1 MNTASNKLAVALVDK
16 NSVRTAVNSVLE
28 QYFLERIELAST
40 MAPAYADLWHTIKDL
55 GLAGGKRLR
64 PYMVMLAYSTFG
76 GKDPERVLPVGAS
89 WELLHLC
96 MLIHDDIIDN
106 DLVRYGVPNIAGA
119 YQKRYSTLSISSERK
134 QHLSMSAALLAGD
147 VAHSAAHEIL
157 ITSNL
162 PATDILTAQKY
173 LTAATFTVAG
183 GELLDTEASAYP
195 LADSDTE
202 AIAEYKTANYSFVG
216 PLCTGAA
223 LAGATPTALG
233 QLQQFGTS
241 LGLAFQLTDDL
252 LGVFG
257 DEVITGK
264 STIGDLREGK
274 PTYMMQYAFEHADQ
288 PDRQVLDNLVGNQ
301 DLTEVQAINVREIL
315 VRTGA
320 RQAIENRIDAL
331 ATVCLDTIEGLGIG
345 ATHKTGLR
353 DLVTTATKRNR

>member
-1 MNTASNKLAVALVDK
+1 MNTASNKLAAVPVDK
-16 NSVRTAVNSVLE
+16 NSVRVAVNSVLE

-64 PYMVMLAYSTFG
+64 PYMVMLAYKTFG
-76 GKDPERVLPVGAS
+76 GNEPDRMLPVAAS

-106 DLVRYGVPNIAGA
+106 DLIRYGVPNIAGA
-119 YQKRYSTLSISSERK
+119 YQKRYNNLSISHARK
-134 QHLSMSAALLAGD
+134 QHLATSAALLAGD
-147 VAHSAAHEIL
+147 LAHSAAHEIL

-162 PATDILTAQKY
+162 PASDILTAQKY

-233 QLQQFGTS
+233 QLQQLGTS

-264 STIGDLREGK
+264 SASGDIREGK
-274 PTYMMQYAFEHADQ
+274 PTFMMQYAFEHANQ
-288 PDRQVLDNLVGNQ
+288 PERQVLDNLVGNQ
-301 DLTEVQAINVREIL
+301 DLTDIQAENVRKIL
-315 VRTGA
+315 VRSGA
-320 RQAIENRIDAL
+320 RQATENRIDAL
-331 ATVCLDTIEGLGIG
+331 ATVCLNTIEDIGIG
-345 ATHKTGLR
+345 ETHKIGLR